1 MARSTRIIAILA
13 LVVVAGIVADL
24 VAGAGSAP
32 PMQAAVTGPRVHGGT
47 TSMDE
52 LLARFLEAVR
62 AKDRGALEELR
73 FTEDEYRNVI
83 FPGSV
88 EKGSPPQALGQKAS
102 KYFFDD
108 MNTRSFYHR
117 ENILKLYGGKQFTLK
132 EFDFKKGIKEYA
144 GYTAYR
150 RLRLILVDEAG
161 NEVKLQTGSVAEVDG
176 HFKFASYVRD

>member
-73 FTEDEYRNVI
+73 FTEDCI
-83 FPGSV
+83 G
-88 EKGSPPQALGQKAS
+88 
-102 KYFFDD
+102 
-108 MNTRSFYHR
+108 T
-117 ENILKLYGGKQFTLK
+117 
-132 EFDFKKGIKEYA
+132 
-144 GYTAYR
+144 
-150 RLRLILVDEAG
+150 
-161 NEVKLQTGSVAEVDG
+161 
-176 HFKFASYVRD
+176 